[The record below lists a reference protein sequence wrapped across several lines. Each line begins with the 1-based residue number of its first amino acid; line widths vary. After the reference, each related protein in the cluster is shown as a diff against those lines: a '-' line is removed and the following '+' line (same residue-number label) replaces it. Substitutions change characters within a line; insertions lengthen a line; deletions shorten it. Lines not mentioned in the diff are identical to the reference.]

1 MNEYEIKLTSGK
13 RQRKKEEKEERKD
26 ALESFIQ

>member
-13 RQRKKEEKEERKD
+13 RQRKKEEKEEWKD
-26 ALESFIQ
+26 TLESFIQ

>member
-13 RQRKKEEKEERKD
+13 RQRKKEEKEGRKGT
-26 ALESFIQ
+26 LESFIQ